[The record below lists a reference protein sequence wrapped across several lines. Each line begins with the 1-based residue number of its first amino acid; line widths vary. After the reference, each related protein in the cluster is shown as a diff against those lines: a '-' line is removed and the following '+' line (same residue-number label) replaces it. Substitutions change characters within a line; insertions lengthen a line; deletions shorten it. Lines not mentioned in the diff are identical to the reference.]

1 MNLLL
6 FAETINFENV
16 LVDQLGMYLQI
27 KINT

>member
-6 FAETINFENV
+6 FAETLNFEKV

>member
-6 FAETINFENV
+6 FAETLNFENV